1 MVSKNKEEMLKVSER
16 EKNEGEII
24 IMCSKVRVSL
34 LKTNK
39 YGGTKR
45 NMVNPGNSRRKRQE
59 GGKDSMLTENC
70 FH

>member
-45 NMVNPGNSRRKRQE
+45 NMVNPGNSRR
-59 GGKDSMLTENC
+59 
-70 FH
+70 